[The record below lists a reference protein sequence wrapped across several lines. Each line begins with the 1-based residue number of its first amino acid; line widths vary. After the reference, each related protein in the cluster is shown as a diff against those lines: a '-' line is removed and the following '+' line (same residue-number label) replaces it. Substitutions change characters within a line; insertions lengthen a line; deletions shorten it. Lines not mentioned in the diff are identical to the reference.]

1 MVRLADLS
9 EAEAEHLLTLSCPD
23 NDDSPWTV
31 APDAASIRLAIVTT
45 AGLSRRDDPAFK
57 PSSTD
62 YRVVPAEV
70 STSELLMS
78 HVSTNF
84 DRSGFQQDI
93 NVVFP
98 IDRLR
103 ELADAGDIASV
114 ASLHY
119 SFMGAAEPEKLEAK
133 ARELAGLL
141 KEDRVNAV
149 LLTPV

>member
-9 EAEAEHLLTLSCPD
+9 EAEAEHLLALPCAD
-23 NDDSPWTV
+23 NDGSPWTA
-31 APDAASIRLAIVTT
+31 APEAASIRLAIVTS
-45 AGLSRRDDPAFK
+45 AGLSRRDDPTFR
-57 PSSTD
+57 PSSND
-62 YRVVPAEV
+62 YRVVPADV
-70 STSELLMS
+70 PSADLVMS

-103 ELADAGDIASV
+103 ALAEAGDIGSV

-119 SFMGAAEPEKLEAK
+119 SFMGATEPEKLEAK

>member
-1 MVRLADLS
+1 MI
-9 EAEAEHLLTLSCPD
+9 
-23 NDDSPWTV
+23 DSPWTV

-70 STSELLMS
+70 PTSDLLMS

-103 ELADAGDIASV
+103 ELADAGDIAPSRRCTIPSWAPPSRRSWRRRR
-114 ASLHY
+114 ASWR
-119 SFMGAAEPEKLEAK
+119 GC
-133 ARELAGLL
+133 
-141 KEDRVNAV
+141 
-149 LLTPV
+149 